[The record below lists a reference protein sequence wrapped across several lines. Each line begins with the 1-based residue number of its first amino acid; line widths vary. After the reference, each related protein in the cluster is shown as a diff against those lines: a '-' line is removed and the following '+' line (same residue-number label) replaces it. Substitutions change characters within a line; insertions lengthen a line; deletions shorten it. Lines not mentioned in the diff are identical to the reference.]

1 MRSYNQF
8 CPIAKA
14 AEIFCE
20 RWTALILRGLAS
32 GPARFSDLQRGIPL
46 ASPTLLSQRLKQLE
60 AEGVVTRAKSPDGEG
75 GRAYRLTAA
84 GEEFAPIVMALGVWG
99 QRWSRRALAQHEID
113 LGLLL
118 WALERGAHPECLGDA
133 RTIIE
138 LELSDQPASKRRWWF
153 LNEKGR
159 CELCLKEPDREAQL
173 YVSAS
178 LPDLIRVWR
187 GDLSLAAA
195 LESER
200 LQVHGSARMRRAFRG
215 WLGISALAHVGPAP
229 QVRPPPPPQ
238 PARGPSMPRRPL
250 PPRPLPPP
258 GRGRSP

>member
-1 MRSYNQF
+1 VRSYNQF

-32 GPARFSDLQRGIPL
+32 GPARFSDLQRGVPL

-60 AEGVVTRAKSPDGEG
+60 AEGVVIRRKSADGQG
-75 GRAYRLTAA
+75 LTYHLSPA

-99 QRWSRRALAQHEID
+99 QRWSRRTLAEHEID

-118 WALERGAHPECLGDA
+118 WALEKGAHPECLGDA

-138 LELSDQPASKRRWWF
+138 LELSDQPESKRRWWF

-159 CELCLKEPDREAQL
+159 CELCLKQPDREAQL
-173 YVSAS
+173 YVAVS

-195 LESER
+195 LASER
-200 LQVHGSARMRRAFRG
+200 LQVHGSARMRRAFRH
-215 WLGISALAHVGPAP
+215 WLGISALAHVGPRTGREDLLP
-229 QVRPPPPPQ
+229 QQ
-238 PARGPSMPRRPL
+238 EAGGASTPRRPRRSGARRN
-250 PPRPLPPP
+250 PPA
-258 GRGRSP
+258 